1 MTRTLLTR
9 FATRQLLVLVSVTAL
24 IALPLL
30 AGAQSTVRPDRVG
43 MSAERLNRISDFA
56 NRALEDAQ
64 FAGAVTLVARNG
76 QIVHLQAHGYKDLE
90 AGTPMRTDSI
100 FRIASM
106 SKPVGTVALMMLVED
121 GLVRLNDPISRFLPE
136 YADMQVAMRREG
148 GGMGPGAAAPP
159 GSGAPGAAAAA
170 SFYTVPASRPIRV
183 QDLLTHTSGVMSG
196 QLSNSQ
202 GNAHS
207 ARRHDDGLA
216 WIHGLAEAP
225 LEFHPGDRWAYSA
238 LAGFDVISRI
248 VEVVSDQTFDA
259 FLRERVF
266 APLRMNDTFFW
277 PNDAQRERLAN
288 SYVRSEGRLN
298 PRPNPDSMS
307 SPVYFSAAG
316 GLMTTAADYA
326 RFAMMLAN
334 NGELDGARILSPRSV
349 ELIAAEFLPDS
360 HPGRSA
366 GEGFGLGVRVVSD
379 PVAAGSALT
388 AGSYGWS
395 GFYGTHFWVDPEKNL
410 VGILFA
416 QTYFAN
422 SREDFEMA
430 VMQAVIE

>member
-1 MTRTLLTR
+1 MMKPILHRL
-9 FATRQLLVLVSVTAL
+9 AARQLLVLVSATAL

-30 AGAQSTVRPDRVG
+30 AAAQTTARPDRVG
-43 MSAERLNRISDFA
+43 LSAERLDRISDFA

-64 FAGAVTLVARNG
+64 FSGAVTLVARDG
-76 QIVHLQAHGYKDLE
+76 RIVHLQAHGYQDLE
-90 AGTPMRTDSI
+90 AGTPMRTDTI

-106 SKPVGTVALMMLVED
+106 SKPVGTVALMMLVEE

-148 GGMGPGAAAPP
+148 GMGPGAAAPP

-170 SFYTVPASRPIRV
+170 AFYTVPASRPVRV
-183 QDLLTHTSGVMSG
+183 QDLLTHTSGIMSG

-202 GNAHS
+202 GNVHS

-248 VEVVSDQTFDA
+248 VEVISGQTFDT
-259 FLRERVF
+259 FLRERIF
-266 APLRMNDTFFW
+266 SPLGMNDTFFW
-277 PNDAQRERLAN
+277 PNDTQRERLAG

-298 PRPNPDSMS
+298 PRPNADSMS
-307 SPVYFSAAG
+307 SPVYYSAAG
-316 GLMTTAADYA
+316 GLMTTASDYA

-334 NGELDGARILSPRSV
+334 NGELDGARIVSPRSV
-349 ELIAAEFLPDS
+349 ELIASEFLPDT

-366 GEGFGLGVRVVSD
+366 GEAFGLGVRVVND

-388 AGSYGWS
+388 AGSFGWS
-395 GFYGTHFWVDPEKNL
+395 GFYGTHFWVDPEKKL